1 MLLHHSSIYPL
12 YIYWKVSRLYEMYLD
27 KNKWRAIQRNELMKL
42 LKYAQQHSNYFNTII
57 KDNITIKNV
66 NSIFKSIPLLDKEII
81 QREGENIFSNELN
94 NKTRWANTGG
104 STGEPLRFPI
114 LHSCISWELLNQ
126 FILYKK
132 MGYKF
137 GDLIVAI
144 DGSRISESNLKKNI
158 YWVKGYNFPY
168 GKYSYS
174 TQYLNIDTV
183 SYYINSLNKLKPSY
197 LRGYPSGI
205 KEFCL
210 LANIKGKSID
220 FNLKGIYLTSENFS
234 IEDKN
239 FIGSFFNCPVYG
251 QYGHTESSIFAIQE
265 PSSDEYVCSPLYGIT
280 EILNDEGEQVKKGE
294 QGEIVVTGFSHIG
307 MPFIRYRTGD
317 LAVYGG
323 KNKFGEVILSN
334 LLGRDVDF
342 IYNKNDEKIYLVGF
356 IFGGHIKAFNYIQS
370 WQIIQNEKGKVILLI
385 IKLKGF
391 TIHIEKQIYDLFKNK
406 EIDITIQYV
415 DAIPKTKRG
424 KRKFLIQNI
433 K

>member
-1 MLLHHSSIYPL
+1 MLLHNSCIYTL
-12 YIYWKVSRLYEMYLD
+12 YVYWKVSRLYELYLD
-27 KNKWRAIQRNELMKL
+27 KTKWRTIQRNELIKL
-42 LKYAQQHSNYFNTII
+42 LKYAQKHSKYFNTLI

-66 NSIFKSIPLLDKEII
+66 NSIFNSLPLLDKEII
-81 QREGENIFSNELN
+81 QREGENIFSKEIN

-104 STGEPLRFPI
+104 STGEPLRFPT
-114 LHSCISWELLNQ
+114 LTSCMPWELLNQ

-137 GDLIVAI
+137 GELIVAI

-158 YWVKGYNFPY
+158 YWVKGINFPY

-174 TQYLNIDTV
+174 TQYLNIETI
-183 SYYINSLNKLKPSY
+183 SYYINSMNKLKPSY

-210 LANIKGKSID
+210 LANIKGKSLD

-234 IEDKN
+234 NEDKK
-239 FIGSFFNCPVYG
+239 IIASFFNCPVYG
-251 QYGHTESSIFAIQE
+251 QYGHTEASIFAIQE

-280 EILNDEGEQVKKGE
+280 EILNGEGEQVKKGE

-307 MPFIRYRTGD
+307 MPFIRYKTGD
-317 LAVYGG
+317 LAIYGG
-323 KNKFGEVILSN
+323 INKYGEVILSN

-385 IKLKGF
+385 IKSKGF
-391 TIHIEKQIYDLFKNK
+391 TIHIEKQIYDLFKYK
-406 EIDITIQYV
+406 DIDITIKYV